1 MQNTLNNETILVAM
15 QIIIALIF
23 FIALVKFAMRHDAN
37 DSIILSS
44 LTLRKNNGNTI
55 DFTYYINGIHYA
67 QYNVNTKYA
76 KAFFD
81 IDKLNTFVN
90 DYFLRQYKIEN
101 ASINSSTQMLSLSLQ
116 HVNAVTTTTVDF
128 TFEHLKQKKILDI
141 QKISKYHKRS
151 VRIYEL

>member
-1 MQNTLNNETILVAM
+1 MQNTLNNETILVVM

-23 FIALVKFAMRHDAN
+23 FVALVKFAMRHDAN

-44 LTLRKNNGNTI
+44 LTLRKDNGNTI
-55 DFTYYINGIHYA
+55 DFTYCINSIHYA
-67 QYNVNTKYA
+67 QYNVNTKYT

-101 ASINSSTQMLSLSLQ
+101 VSINSSTQMLSLSLQ